1 MKFWTGLEQSL
12 KANPEA
18 AAAATIVA
26 LLLSVLATAVAA
38 AAGGLG
44 GLAGAPDLR
53 IVDVSGPGSPYAQGA
68 YADVRVAVDNGGGG
82 AARGCAVEGYGH
94 VLFSD
99 EIDESSALGR
109 SERFDLGAGEGRVA
123 SVGIHLPG
131 VSGEASPGGGVRGP
145 IFLRAE
151 CEGAESE
158 EYGQVLVVEA
168 PEA

>member
-1 MKFWTGLEQSL
+1 MKFWTGLEQRL

-18 AAAATIVA
+18 VAAATIVA
-26 LLLSVLATAVAA
+26 LLFSVLAT

-53 IVDVSGPGSPYAQGA
+53 IVDVSGPGSPYAQGS
-68 YADVRVAVDNGGGG
+68 YADVRVAVDNGGAA

-94 VLFSD
+94 LLFSD

-109 SERFDLGAGEGRVA
+109 SERFELGAGEGGVA
-123 SVGIHLPG
+123 SVGIHLPE

-158 EYGQVLVVEA
+158 EHGEVLVVEA